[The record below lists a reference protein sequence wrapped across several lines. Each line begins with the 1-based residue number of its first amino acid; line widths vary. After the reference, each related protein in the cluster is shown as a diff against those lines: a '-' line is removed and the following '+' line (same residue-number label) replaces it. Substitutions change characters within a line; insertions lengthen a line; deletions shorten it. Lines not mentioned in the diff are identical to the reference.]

1 MVIDWTDCGQFIKG
15 SSVGR
20 TTFVRLLGLW
30 RHSLNSAGAA
40 MVRRSATPGPESTP
54 QRPDRPSDEPTFSWL
69 ICKRFAVRML
79 SCIVV
84 ISWRQPMAVRVLLL
98 SILQWHFLLRL
109 MRHALCILRR
119 VFSCVSCI
127 LFLPVIKKKNDGC
140 AASAAWRTQS
150 FRRSSIQKS
159 CISMC
164 VQAWNF
170 QFCVWTQKWRERR
183 RGTRRL
189 LAAVC
194 SEDTHENVR
203 APVPDR
209 LYFFV
214 CAWKKKKG
222 WFWITSSLSFYQIS
236 RREQL
241 LCLLFFS
248 FALCCF
254 KINCCLDDFRWY
266 EQAHVVRFSLA
277 MSLTWR
283 MYFVKQSHA
292 LCLQFCMHQ
301 IMLCAASTCVESRCD
316 FLIR

>member
-1 MVIDWTDCGQFIKG
+1 M
-15 SSVGR
+15 
-20 TTFVRLLGLW
+20 
-30 RHSLNSAGAA
+30 
-40 MVRRSATPGPESTP
+40 
-54 QRPDRPSDEPTFSWL
+54 
-69 ICKRFAVRML
+69 
-79 SCIVV
+79 
-84 ISWRQPMAVRVLLL
+84 
-98 SILQWHFLLRL
+98 
-109 MRHALCILRR
+109 CILHF
-119 VFSCVSCI
+119 VPACH
-127 LFLPVIKKKNDGC
+127 KKKNDGC

-203 APVPDR
+203 APVTDR

-316 FLIR
+316 FWFDSHLTCCKQIKWFWYLLRSCLGVGWSQQKTSERPDCNQIGDYARLRAFIVL